1 MGKLKNEKP
10 AKARR
15 VTSSTPKSNKVSTE
29 DDSLNTSDGSVSNPS
44 QAGVES
50 EVNSVYLCG
59 RCNEAVVGELTVS
72 CEICHSWFPYV

>member
-50 EVNSVYLCG
+50 PKIKK
-59 RCNEAVVGELTVS
+59 R
-72 CEICHSWFPYV
+72 